1 MTQEF
6 TYLGFLTD
14 EAVNF
19 FEGKMIRE
27 ERDGCAVVGAFI
39 KLENG
44 TTCMPSKGDVFIK
57 DDLGNIKQIKWN

>member
-19 FEGKMIRE
+19 FAGKMITE
-27 ERDGCAVVGAFI
+27 ERDGCAVVGTFV

-44 TTCMPSKGDVFIK
+44 TTCMPSKGDIFTK
-57 DDLGNIKQIKWN
+57 DNLGNIKQIK

>member
-19 FEGKMIRE
+19 FAGKMIKE
-27 ERDGCAVVGAFI
+27 ERDGCAVVGTFV

-44 TTCMPSKGDVFIK
+44 KTCMPSKGDIFTK
-57 DDLGNIKQIKWN
+57 DDLGNIKQIK